1 MEMRKTAKMKPTR
14 RNFIKTIAVGIL
26 GNSIAQAFPL
36 SAFANSGKYDE
47 GIEIQKGFKVFN
59 AETQKSMEALAETL
73 LPGAKE
79 IGIKDIFMNY
89 VATNPG
95 AAGFFDAGFWN
106 LDTISKTQF
115 KKAFYKLTSK
125 EEKKAVIDHVSVR
138 NRSFFLG
145 FRKIITEFY
154 YTHPDVWK
162 RLSYTGPPQP
172 KGFMDYHL
180 PPKKAS

>member
-1 MEMRKTAKMKPTR
+1 MKPTR
-14 RNFIKTIAVGIL
+14 RNFIKTVAVGIV
-26 GNSIAQAFPL
+26 GNGIL
-36 SAFANSGKYDE
+36 SGLPIELFANTGDYED

-59 AETQKSMEALAETL
+59 SETQKSMEALAETL

-79 IGIKDIFMNY
+79 IGIKGMFMNY

-95 AAGFFDAGFWN
+95 PAGFFDAGFWN

-145 FRKIITEFY
+145 FRKTITELY
-154 YTHPDVWK
+154 YTHPAVWK
-162 RLSYTGPPQP
+162 KLSYTGPPQP
-172 KGFMDYHL
+172 KGFMDYYL
-180 PPKKAS
+180 PPKGAS